1 MPRVVCLRS
10 KNRRHAIR
18 KTQIAIVMGI
28 LGADGRVLGVANWL
42 YLGADLVW
50 RVWRVRVSI
59 DGFSKESVLR
69 LFQARWWGRE
79 GTINVGAALL
89 EALKR

>member
-1 MPRVVCLRS
+1 
-10 KNRRHAIR
+10 
-18 KTQIAIVMGI
+18 MGI

-42 YLGADLVW
+42 YLGADMVW

-59 DGFSKESVLR
+59 DGLSKESVLR

-79 GTINVGAALL
+79 VTINFSAALL

>member
-1 MPRVVCLRS
+1 ME
-10 KNRRHAIR
+10 
-18 KTQIAIVMGI
+18 I

-42 YLGADLVW
+42 YLGADMGW

-59 DGFSKESVLR
+59 DVLSKESLLR

-79 GTINVGAALL
+79 GTINLGTAQL